1 MLKVG
6 ITGGIGS
13 GKTTICRIFETLGIP
28 VFYADTVAKEIMVND
43 AILIKGVK
51 DTFGEES
58 YLPGGILNNKHIAGI
73 VFNNADELAKLNALV
88 HPAVFRAFD
97 NWVDKL
103 PKDVPYILK
112 EAALL
117 FESGSY
123 KMCDK
128 NILVTAPLA
137 LKLARVMKRDGV
149 TEDQVKARMDKQ
161 FTDEKKIKMADYQIN
176 NNETDSLITQVVDL
190 HQLFLNTKP

>member
-51 DTFGEES
+51 DAFGDES

-97 NWVDKL
+97 NWVIKL
-103 PKDVPYILK
+103 PKNVPYILK

-128 NILVTAPLA
+128 NILVTAPLV
-137 LKLARVMKRDGV
+137 LKLARVTKRDGV

-161 FTDEKKIKMADYQIN
+161 FTDEKKIKMADYLIN
-176 NNETDSLITQVVDL
+176 NNETDSLITQVMNL

>member
-43 AILIKGVK
+43 AILIQGVK
-51 DTFGEES
+51 DSFGEES

-73 VFNNADELAKLNALV
+73 VFNDELELAKLNAMV

-97 NWVDKL
+97 NWSVQL
-103 PKDVPYILK
+103 PKDTPYILK

-123 KMCDK
+123 KMCNK
-128 NILVTAPLA
+128 NILVTAPLE
-137 LKLARVMKRDGV
+137 LKLKRVMKRDGV
-149 TEDQVKARMDKQ
+149 TADQVKARMDKQ
-161 FTDEKKIKMADYQIN
+161 FTDEKKIKMADYLIN
-176 NNETDSLITQVVDL
+176 NNETDSLINQVMEL
-190 HQLFLNTKP
+190 HQLFLNNRP

>member
-51 DTFGEES
+51 DAFGEES
-58 YLPGGILNNKHIAGI
+58 YLPGGILNNRHIAGI

-97 NWVDKL
+97 NWVTKL

-137 LKLARVMKRDGV
+137 LKLARVTKRDGV

-161 FTDEKKIKMADYQIN
+161 FTDEKKIKMADYLIN
-176 NNETDSLITQVVDL
+176 NNETDPLITQVMDL

>member
-13 GKTTICRIFETLGIP
+13 GKTTICRIFVTLGIP

-43 AILIKGVK
+43 AILIQGVK
-51 DTFGEES
+51 DTFGKES
-58 YLPGGILNNKHIAGI
+58 YLPGDILNNKHIAGI
-73 VFNNADELAKLNALV
+73 VFNDAEELAKLNALV

-97 NWVDKL
+97 SWVIQL
-103 PKDVPYILK
+103 PEKVPYILK

-128 NILVTAPLA
+128 NILVTAPLE
-137 LKLARVMKRDGV
+137 LKLDRVMKRDGV
-149 TEDQVKARMDKQ
+149 TADQVKARMDKQ
-161 FTDEKKIKMADYQIN
+161 FTDEKKIQMADYLIN
-176 NNETDSLITQVVDL
+176 NNETDSLINQVMGL